1 MPFQELDLALQP
13 ADLDLQCSVFR
24 EDLQHFFGQLTRH
37 VLGLFEGLS
46 GAFVFT
52 LFFNRI
58 QEQTPKITSSPEQVC
73 TTQ

>member
-24 EDLQHFFGQLTRH
+24 EDLQQFFGQLTRH

-46 GAFVFT
+46 GTFVFT
-52 LFFNRI
+52 LFFLF
-58 QEQTPKITSSPEQVC
+58 
-73 TTQ
+73 